1 MIEVY
6 IDGASAG
13 NPGPSGAGI
22 FINNN
27 GVIERHSIPLGI
39 MENHEAEYHA
49 LIKALEICVAND
61 YQVVSFRTDSQ
72 AINQAIEKGYAKKK
86 YAILL
91 DQALKLSANLELFF
105 MKWIP
110 SLENKSADVLARRAI
125 HLNQNEEV
133 HEQDC

>member
-27 GVIERHSIPLGI
+27 GVVERHSIPLGY

-49 LIKALEICVAND
+49 LIKALEICVASN

-72 AINQAIEKGYAKKK
+72 AINQAIEKKFAKKK
-86 YAILL
+86 YGALL
-91 DQALKLSANLELFF
+91 YEALKLSDQLELFF
-105 MKWIP
+105 VKWIP
-110 SLENKSADVLARRAI
+110 SIENKSADELARRAI
-125 HLNQNEEV
+125 RLNKV
-133 HEQDC
+133 DHEKNS